1 MCADEGEVVS
11 SRIKVSIIIPYTS
24 RDALYERAVAS
35 VRHALERAPE
45 VDGEVLPIDDH
56 ARTGVSAARNRGLAQ
71 AQGDWVV
78 FVDAD
83 DELGED
89 FFPRAFL
96 PHASDPAVDLI
107 VTDHVE
113 VRPQGEGESGGAD
126 AGLRG
131 EDRSA
136 GESPNAETSV
146 VSGHVEVRPQGEGG
160 DDGSGLRGND
170 GSDGKSPSTVTS
182 VVSGHVE
189 VRPQGES
196 GSGIDGPGLRGEASR
211 QALYK
216 GNHYIERRILHRDS
230 HVWGKAF
237 RREAIGELRF
247 DESLT
252 IGEDMLFLLD
262 LVLRIAERGKRVAA
276 SGVVGYRYRI
286 NPAGA
291 MERPFTP
298 SFLDELRCWRMA
310 QERLMPHAREFTAY
324 AFPALGAIRIRSA
337 LMVAQR
343 VACAAR
349 RNAEAGVVSGDSP
362 ASGGADAEAGLKA
375 GAGAD
380 AGADSQ
386 AGAGADAGMNSRACD
401 AEALADADRLC
412 REAFREAMHMQGAF
426 AALSMYDKCRAMLYD
441 FSPRL
446 YLKVYCARKA
456 T

>member
-89 FFPRAFL
+89 FFSRAFL
-96 PHASDPAVDLI
+96 PHTSDPAVDLI
-107 VTDHVE
+107 VTDHVD
-113 VRPQGEGESGGAD
+113 VRPQSEGESGAAD
-126 AGLRG
+126 DGMRG

-146 VSGHVEVRPQGEGG
+146 VSGHVEVRPQGEDENGSADGG
-160 DDGSGLRGND
+160 MLGENGREGDGAIAET
-170 GSDGKSPSTVTS
+170 SDLLDQIK
-182 VVSGHVE
+182 
-189 VRPQGES
+189 VRPQSEGES
-196 GSGIDGPGLRGEASR
+196 GGAGAGMRGEASR

-262 LVLRIAERGKRVAA
+262 LALRIAERGKRVAA

-310 QERLMPHAREFTAY
+310 QERLMPHARELTAY

-349 RNAEAGVVSGDSP
+349 RNAEAGDSP
-362 ASGGADAEAGLKA
+362 ASGGVDAEAGLKA

-412 REAFREAMHMQGAF
+412 REAFREAMHLQGAF